1 MREKEKKR
9 EREDRERKRERVRE
23 NDTLNERVILSER
36 NKENGKK

>member
-1 MREKEKKR
+1 MREKI